1 MSKRKKRSLGEEN
14 RAGLLFVSPWIV
26 SFLVFSVYP
35 IVMSAYYSFTDF
47 SAIKKPKWIGLAN
60 YTALFH
66 DALFFKSLYNTL
78 FFVFVSIPLSL
89 ILALTIA
96 LLLNIKIKGRAL
108 FRSIFFLPSVLPQ
121 VAATM
126 IWIWIL
132 NPMTGYLNRFLR
144 LFGVKTIHWARRSRL
159 YPLVGDHHR
168 LWSIGTMIVIFLA
181 AIQDIPADLYE
192 AADIDGRAAA
202 QAHLHHHPLDLP
214 CPALPIILA
223 IINGFQYFTQ
233 VYVVITA
240 QAGHSG
246 AGGKRRS
253 KGHADDVPA
262 LPLLQ
267 RILLLEDGESERHGV
282 DPLFNRRLHDLGA
295 AEDQQELGGS
305 AVRRRMR

>member
-144 LFGVKTIHWARRSRL
+144 LFGVKTINWL
-159 YPLVGDHHR
+159 GDPAYTR
-168 LWSIGTMIVIFLA
+168 WSVIIIALWSIGTMIVIFLA

-192 AADIDGRAAA
+192 AADIDGAG
-202 QAHLHHHPLDLP
+202 PLRKLISIIIP
-214 CPALPIILA
+214 SISHVLLYQIILA

-240 QAGHSG
+240 QAGHLVQGASG
-246 AGGKRRS
+246 GPKDTLMMYPLYLFYNAFSFLKMGRASAMAWILFLIVGFMTWVLQKTS
-253 KGHADDVPA
+253 KSWVD
-262 LPLLQ
+262 LQ
-267 RILLLEDGESERHGV
+267 
-282 DPLFNRRLHDLGA
+282 
-295 AEDQQELGGS
+295 
-305 AVRRRMR
+305 